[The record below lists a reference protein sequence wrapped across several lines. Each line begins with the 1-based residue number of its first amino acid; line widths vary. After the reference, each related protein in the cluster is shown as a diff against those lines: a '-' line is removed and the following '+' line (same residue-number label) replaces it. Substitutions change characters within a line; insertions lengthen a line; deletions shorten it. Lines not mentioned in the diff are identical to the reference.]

1 MVTLPVYLS
10 TNGSNPQ
17 DVQILAVAARLAEYL
32 VNNDTRFYN
41 ATTGNTV
48 KVNVDIRYGTSVEPQ
63 GDFTDGTHV
72 PRPSFDL
79 RFVANSLTSS
89 STPTCSTLLLA
100 QFFTLSDDYTG
111 TGTWNGRSVFQE
123 VLCLLENSGG
133 NSRFGSKNVMN
144 QTSLLG
150 PYTSVQSRFL
160 SGIAT
165 IRTTPLV
172 SFSATVPGLS
182 SKNDYPWF
190 YRVIYDDTQ
199 RMKAFS
205 VLMSHYGWQSATF
218 LTGSDAYGL
227 ACANSLASLLPT
239 ANLHTYKYDLQS
251 AGDIAD
257 SIVKSGWKVIFF
269 LATLEFEPVIECL
282 LLRTGPNCTNTH
294 DLTYANGYVWVL
306 ADAYPL
312 YNVSDAYCEALQGS
326 IVLSNGPTELWRT
339 AETSADPNLLRAPN
353 DTSTTQ
359 ILPKPVKDLYEDAK
373 ASFLRDIPN
382 VNEIYFSPHLWRQE
396 YVPFLMDTVYTLA
409 FAYMNLLNN
418 GTRPSGCAVAS
429 ALESLSFYGF
439 TGHVAFDSEQDRSR
453 SEFQISVIPVNGTCW
468 DVSASRTYIGTWSSS
483 KGMNISGNP
492 APWGKS
498 IPSDGYKL
506 NYASQA
512 ASTGV
517 GVAIFLLISVAI
529 VVPTVALVTYF
540 RNTRFVRSTPIAHL
554 VMLTLSGVILAAT
567 LLPLSVT
574 PTTAACTLEILF
586 AVFGYG
592 LMVVSLGSKAF
603 IYELAAHNAHKRVG
617 KNSNRRVL
625 LVTAIG
631 MVPVIILAIAM
642 FASDAPKPTTRLE
655 GSTYVTTCHTNSMSG
670 KIAAL
675 VVLGALSLASLA
687 FAFRN
692 RDFRRAVDGH
702 HLLFALGNTTLVAT
716 IAILIAFLAG
726 KSDSVIVATVF
737 TAITLGTL
745 ISWALIAGPR
755 MLQIYS
761 AYKADNLWKRGPT
774 SSGFSG
780 NGGSGGSGDNSSSSS
795 SKSGTSPGNSAN
807 DKNVVGLDDED
818 EDVNDDG
825 VELQD
830 GQLPSHLKVPL
841 LENNDDL

>member
-1 MVTLPVYLS
+1 MS
-10 TNGSNPQ
+10 GINQ
-17 DVQILAVAARLAEYL
+17 
-32 VNNDTRFYN
+32 
-41 ATTGNTV
+41 
-48 KVNVDIRYGTSVEPQ
+48 
-63 GDFTDGTHV
+63 
-72 PRPSFDL
+72 
-79 RFVANSLTSS
+79 
-89 STPTCSTLLLA
+89 LLA
-100 QFFTLSDDYTG
+100 HQSTFLDDYTG

-123 VLCLLENSGG
+123 VLCLLENTGG
-133 NSRFGSKNVMN
+133 NSKYGSKTVMN

-205 VLMSHYGWQSATF
+205 VLMSHYGWQSASF

-251 AGDIAD
+251 AGEIAD
-257 SIVKSGWKVIFF
+257 SIVASGWKVIFF
-269 LATLEFEPVIECL
+269 LATLEFDPVINCL

-339 AETSADPNLLRAPN
+339 AETSNDPSLLRSPN
-353 DTSTTQ
+353 ETSTTP
-359 ILPKPVKDLYEDAK
+359 ILPKSVKALYEDAQ
-373 ASFLRDIPN
+373 ASFVKDFGQIWFPL
-382 VNEIYFSPHLWRQE
+382 HMWRQE
-396 YVPFLMDTVYTLA
+396 YAPFLMDTVYTLA
-409 FAYMNLLNN
+409 NAYMSLLNN
-418 GTRPSGCAVAS
+418 GTRPSGCAVAA
-429 ALESLSFYGF
+429 ALESLNFYGF
-439 TGHVAFDSEQDRSR
+439 TGYVAFDSEQDRSR

-468 DVSASRTYIGTWSSS
+468 DVEAKRTYIGKWSSS
-483 KGMNISGNP
+483 RGMQITGNP
-492 APWGKS
+492 APWGS
-498 IPSDGYKL
+498 IIPSDGYKL

-517 GVAIFLLISVAI
+517 GVAMFLLISIAI
-529 VVPTVALVTYF
+529 VVPTIALITYF
-540 RNTRFVRSTPIAHL
+540 RATRFVRSTPIAHL

-567 LLPLSVT
+567 LLPLSVP
-574 PTTAACTLEILF
+574 PTTASCTLEILF

-642 FASDAPKPTTRLE
+642 FVSDAPKPTTRLE
-655 GSTYVTTCHTNSMSG
+655 GSTYVTTCHTNSMTG

-675 VVLGALSLASLA
+675 VVLGVLSLASLA

-755 MLQIYS
+755 MLQIYG
-761 AYKADNLWKRGPT
+761 AHKADNLWKRGPT
-774 SSGFSG
+774 SSGLSG
-780 NGGSGGSGDNSSSSS
+780 SADNSSSS
-795 SKSGTSPGNSAN
+795 SKSGTSPGNSASDQN
-807 DKNVVGLDDED
+807 AVGLDDDDEMEED
-818 EDVNDDG
+818 NG

-841 LENNDDL
+841 LDTNDDL